1 MPVASRPERLRAA
14 CHDEARFSMT
24 QVLLPPELVTRLER
38 LHLVTRKVFHGRFKG
53 ERRSRRK
60 GQSVE
65 FADYRDYVPGDDLR
79 FIDWNGYAR
88 LDRLYLKLFLEEE
101 DIHFYVLLDASES
114 MNFGEPTKLQWAV
127 RLAAALGF
135 VGLVRGDRV
144 SVQALRGSSVEASPV
159 LRGRVSVPRL
169 VEFLDQLA
177 PGGPTELAPALKRFC
192 LANSGKGIVV
202 LISDLLDK
210 SGYQDAL
217 RTLLAREFDIYV
229 VHVLSQ
235 EELDPDLSGD
245 LRLLDAED
253 ADAAEVTVTAGLLR
267 RYRQTV
273 ENFRNAA
280 RVFCTRRGMAYLGTD
295 NTAAVEDVV
304 LRHLRQ
310 RGLVQ

>member
-1 MPVASRPERLRAA
+1 MSE
-14 CHDEARFSMT
+14 
-24 QVLLPPELVTRLER
+24 QLLPPELVARLER
-38 LHLVTRKVFHGRFKG
+38 LHLATRKVFHGRFKG

-114 MNFGEPTKLQWAV
+114 MNFGQPTKLQWAV
-127 RLAAALGF
+127 WLAAALGF

-144 SVQALRGSSVEASPV
+144 SVHVLRGSGAEASAP

-169 VEFLDQLA
+169 VEFLEQIA
-177 PGGPTELAPALKRFC
+177 PGGPTDLVQAVKRFA
-192 LANSGKGIVV
+192 LASSSKGIVV
-202 LISDLLDK
+202 LVSDLLDK
-210 SGYQDAL
+210 SGYEDAL
-217 RTLLAREFDIYV
+217 RTLLARELDIYV

-245 LRLLDAED
+245 LRLIDAED
-253 ADAAEVTVTAGLLR
+253 ADVAEVTVTAGLLR
-267 RYRQTV
+267 RYKQTV
-273 ENFRNAA
+273 ENFRRVA
-280 RVFCTRRGMAYLGTD
+280 RTFCTRRGMAYLGVD
-295 NTAAVEDVV
+295 NAAAVEDVV

>member
-1 MPVASRPERLRAA
+1 MNE
-14 CHDEARFSMT
+14 
-24 QVLLPPELVTRLER
+24 QLLPPELVARLER
-38 LHLVTRKVFHGRFKG
+38 LHLATRKVFHGRFKG

-101 DIHFYVLLDASES
+101 DIHFYLLLDASES
-114 MNFGEPTKLQWAV
+114 MNFGQPTKLQWAV

-144 SVQALRGSSVEASPV
+144 SVHVLRGSRVEASPP

-169 VEFLDQLA
+169 VEFLEQVA
-177 PGGPTELAPALKRFC
+177 PGGPTDLAQALKRFA
-192 LANSGKGIVV
+192 LASSGKGIVV
-202 LISDLLDK
+202 LVSDLLDK
-210 SGYQDAL
+210 SGYEDAL
-217 RTLLAREFDIYV
+217 RALLARELDIYL

-235 EELDPDLSGD
+235 EELDPELSGD
-245 LRLLDAED
+245 LRLIDAED
-253 ADAAEVTVTAGLLR
+253 ADVAEVTVTVGLLR
-267 RYRQTV
+267 RYKQTV
-273 ENFRNAA
+273 ENFRRGA
-280 RVFCTRRGMAYLGTD
+280 RIFCTRRGIAYLGVD
-295 NTAAVEDVV
+295 NTAAMEKVV